1 MLAYSASG
9 EWKYEKRRWEEGNMR
24 KEIEIAGRKI
34 GEGHPAFIIAEMS
47 ANHNMDYGR
56 AVEII
61 HKAKEAGAD
70 AIKIQTYT
78 ADTITID
85 SDKPWFQI
93 TQGTLWDGMT
103 LHRLYETAYTPW
115 EWQQGLKEEAEK
127 AGLVFFS
134 SPFDHT
140 AVDFLEGLD
149 VPCYKIASFELN
161 DIPMLRKIAGLGKP
175 IIMAS
180 GIAYEKDI
188 KLAVDTC
195 LEEGNHQVI
204 ILKCTSAYPA
214 PFDAVN
220 LKMIPAMAK
229 KFDCITGLSDHTMG
243 SSVAVAAV
251 AMGAH
256 VIEKHMTLKRADGG
270 ADSAFSMEP
279 DEFKEMCENIRN
291 IEQAIGR
298 ETWELSEKQGREREH
313 SRSLFVTKDMKA
325 GEIFTPENM
334 RSIRPAFGLHTKYFE
349 EILGKHA
356 LQDLEKG
363 TPMSFSYVE
372 GMEGRKDERGLD

>member
-1 MLAYSASG
+1 M
-9 EWKYEKRRWEEGNMR
+9 K
-24 KEIEIAGRKI
+24 KEIEIAGKKI
-34 GEGHPAFIIAEMS
+34 GKGNPAFIIAEMS

-61 HKAKEAGAD
+61 HRAKEAGAD

-78 ADTITID
+78 ADTITLD

-93 TQGTLWDGMT
+93 TQGTLWDGTT
-103 LHRLYETAYTPW
+103 LHKLYETAYTPW
-115 EWQQGLKEEAEK
+115 EWQPRLKEEAEK

-134 SPFDHT
+134 SPFDHS

-161 DIPMLRKIAGLGKP
+161 DIPMLRKIAKLGKP

-188 KLAVDTC
+188 RLALDTC
-195 LEEGNHQVI
+195 LEEGNEQVVL
-204 ILKCTSAYPA
+204 LKCTSAYPA
-214 PFDAVN
+214 PYDAVN
-220 LKMIPAMAK
+220 LKMIPAMAET
-229 KFDCITGLSDHTMG
+229 FGCICGLSDHTMG
-243 SSVAVAAV
+243 SCVAVSAV

-279 DEFKEMCENIRN
+279 EEFRQMCEEIR
-291 IEQAIGR
+291 IVEQAMGK
-298 ETWELSEKQGREREH
+298 ETWELSEKQKREREH
-313 SRSLFVTKDMKA
+313 SRSLFVAEDIKA
-325 GEIFTPENM
+325 GKIFTPENM
-334 RSIRPAFGLHTKYFE
+334 RSVRPAFGLHTKYYE
-349 EILGKHA
+349 EILGKRA
-356 LQDLEKG
+356 LKDLEMG
-363 TPMSFSYVE
+363 TPMRFAYVE
-372 GMEGRKDERGLD
+372 GMEDRKDERGLD